1 MASVLLLS
9 DFPKLAV
16 LFNIV
21 LMYLG
26 GVDGGFALQR
36 FVIQRF
42 ILFLVDRGEFIWI
55 MMGYAE
61 LLNVHLSF
69 IYVKYIKSNNYF
81 INCFLGSSFLST

>member
-26 GVDGGFALQR
+26 GVDGGFAL
-36 FVIQRF
+36 
-42 ILFLVDRGEFIWI
+42 
-55 MMGYAE
+55 
-61 LLNVHLSF
+61 
-69 IYVKYIKSNNYF
+69 
-81 INCFLGSSFLST
+81 